1 MSQYPRGTKVEFV
14 GKPPGRPDQESS
26 AKHYVDKYGVQVGDS
41 GTVVRVKNGWWRVS
55 FTRQDGTRAVAVPM
69 RLDDIKKRKLD
80 DDVEDELVKRLKR
93 LTTGESERLTQF
105 DVVTDDREVLDK
117 IIEEE
122 RVARDQKHLT
132 NEDTTAFVAGFGN
145 LNAQQLQALDRLG
158 WRRDRWE
165 QLQGSLTTNAEP
177 VQPPMNENFGFDEQP
192 SPGAVVDIRVDD
204 KGKRSQVEM
213 REDMYSNWWEKEA
226 KLKAELV
233 HAHEAAA
240 GAAASAAAANA
251 SAAAAGE
258 AAADALTELEEV
270 KLQLI
275 SARTLIQLKDKT
287 IAQLRGEPTFE
298 SWGDWVVA

>member
-1 MSQYPRGTKVEFV
+1 MTREKIERHWSPPLTPPTQTMSQYQRGTKVEFV
-14 GKPPGRPDQESS
+14 GKPPGRPDQDSS
-26 AKHYVDKYGVQVGDS
+26 AKHYVDKYGVQVGDY

-132 NEDTTAFVAGFGN
+132 NEDTTA
-145 LNAQQLQALDRLG
+145 
-158 WRRDRWE
+158 E
-165 QLQGSLTTNAEP
+165 
-177 VQPPMNENFGFDEQP
+177 PPMNENFGFDEQP
-192 SPGAVVDIRVDD
+192 AVVADMKKEIEKLLRTRSVHALLGIEISAARGRYGWRRRMLYD
-204 KGKRSQVEM
+204 KVQQGVLSLEQMFQEEERAAIADE
-213 REDMYSNWWEKEA
+213 RADAAKEA
-226 KLKAELV
+226 KLKA
-233 HAHEAAA
+233 
-240 GAAASAAAANA
+240 
-251 SAAAAGE
+251 
-258 AAADALTELEEV
+258 ELEEV